1 MPTTFKKTTPRVAAT
16 PCETDPKIMLAVS
29 EKGGVSVY
37 GLGRF
42 PLTLYWSQWERLIE
56 VIPDLQLFAEEH
68 KAKLSMGDEQPKA
81 DEQSES
87 ERSFTI
93 NPQELALVS
102 AEAERLTAAGDI
114 PGAVKFNT
122 IKAMVEARGKITFDQ
137 LGLVYQL
144 KARK

>member
-16 PCETDPKIMLAVS
+16 PCESDPKLMLAVS
-29 EKGGVSVY
+29 EKGGLSVY

-42 PLTLYWSQWERLIE
+42 PMTLYWSQWERLIE
-56 VIPDLQLFAEEH
+56 IIPDLQMFAEEH
-68 KAKLSMGDEQPKA
+68 KAKLSTGDEQPKA
-81 DEQSES
+81 EEQA
-87 ERSFTI
+87 ERMFAV

-102 AEAERLTAAGDI
+102 AEAERLTVAGDI

-122 IKAMVEARGKITFDQ
+122 IKAIAEARGKISFEQ
-137 LGLVYQL
+137 MGYIYQL